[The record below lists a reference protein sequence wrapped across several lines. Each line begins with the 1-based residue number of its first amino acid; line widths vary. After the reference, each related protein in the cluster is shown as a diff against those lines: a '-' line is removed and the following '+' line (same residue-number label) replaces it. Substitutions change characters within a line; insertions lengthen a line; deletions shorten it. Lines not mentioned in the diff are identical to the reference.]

1 MKITVL
7 FAVCLVIFCVLP
19 TGGATTHDPFS
30 IQIAASEPTS
40 KQGSDVRLEIVLTNT
55 SHEVIEL
62 AKEVRQASG
71 EINYRFDVRTAD
83 GKAVPETDYGRTVK
97 GIGPSVI
104 VSSTMF
110 HPVKPGDTLL
120 DEVILS
126 KVFDMS
132 RVGKYSIRAWRS
144 APAEVGGGKVRSN
157 EITITIV
164 D

>member
-1 MKITVL
+1 
-7 FAVCLVIFCVLP
+7 LP
-19 TGGATTHDPFS
+19 S
-30 IQIAASEPTS
+30 
-40 KQGSDVRLEIVLTNT
+40 

-71 EINYRFDVRTAD
+71 EINYGIDVRTAD

-110 HPVKPGDTLL
+110 YPVKPGDTLR
-120 DEVILS
+120 DEVILG

-132 RVGKYSIRAWRS
+132 RVGKYSIRVWRI
-144 APAEVGGGKVRSN
+144 APAEVGGGRVKSN